1 MKITVFYIIYYSFLT
16 GFFMLMLLAFFATLY
31 DDKPTWVGDS
41 KGIIGTN
48 PGWLNILYSVMN
60 YYVICVSKIF
70 IFKNL
75 H

>member
-48 PGWLNILYSVMN
+48 PGWLNI
-60 YYVICVSKIF
+60 
-70 IFKNL
+70 
-75 H
+75 

>member
-48 PGWLNILYSVMN
+48 PGWLNIKCHCCHWSGSLLELSSN
-60 YYVICVSKIF
+60 EPS
-70 IFKNL
+70 
-75 H
+75 